1 MMKQTKALILTGGM
15 VMSLVGHSQESSG
28 RPTPGAS
35 DSSATAM
42 PQLGDYIEL
51 DGTIKNEMYGT
62 IDFPDAP
69 LKDIVRAISKLA
81 NKNFILDRK
90 IENRRITI
98 ISPAAVTKQ
107 EAYNAFLSALYM
119 NDLTIVTMGSFLKVI
134 EAKSALQSNIRVF
147 VGDYAPPSEEIITL
161 IYPLKYLS
169 AEDIQRFLVD
179 LVPRNG
185 RITSYPNTN
194 SLVMTDTGLNLRRI
208 IAILKSV
215 DVPGHEDQLES
226 IPIRFANAKG
236 IATLITD
243 ILEAQA
249 GGRNRTGANRNN
261 VQRTRGGGIITRIV
275 PDERTNSL
283 VVLANG
289 RGVQELKSL
298 ISKLDTPDAAG
309 GGNIHIYYCKNAVAE
324 DLAGTINSLLTS
336 QRQATGSRPGTTP
349 GTPDSPV
356 VQPANPGNNRAQAG
370 GADTGGIRFEG
381 NIRITADKATNS
393 LIVLASGSDF
403 AALRNVLQ
411 RLDIPRRQVYVEA
424 AILEIR
430 VSEGF
435 EFGAGV
441 NIAAPGLAQAGGFI
455 PSATFSG
462 NTFAN
467 LVSTPAGLSGIVAG
481 FAAGQKYK
489 ITGNPNLKGVKI
501 STVTGLIRAL
511 QSSQQA
517 QILHQPQILT
527 SDNQEAEIKI
537 SEKIPTVSIQ
547 ESNTG
552 GTVTRTPNVQKE
564 EVSIGLKLTPQL
576 GEGNDLVRLKVEQAI
591 DDFSPSSR
599 AQGQIEITQRK
610 ATTNVVVRNGD
621 TVVVGG
627 LQKTTL
633 SDVRGKFPL
642 LGDLPVLGF
651 LFRSTEKAEVRSNL
665 ALFLTPHIINE
676 YNDLLKITDRN
687 LEQRETLSAPLDP
700 KDSKIGEIRKLRA
713 TTQDNMKKAPP
724 RGWGF
729 KPKMEDTE
737 DEENSDPVQPGSAF
751 LNPNPP
757 EKLEVQAPE
766 ALQAPEEITMGAPAR
781 AEDSDID
788 SDDTPAQPKAR

>member
-1 MMKQTKALILTGGM
+1 MNKKFGICVSIGIGLGGSVELAL
-15 VMSLVGHSQESSG
+15 SQDSSD
-28 RPTPGAS
+28 RATPGAS
-35 DSSATAM
+35 QTAL

-51 DGTIKNEMYGT
+51 DAAIKNEMYGT

-98 ISPAAVTKQ
+98 ISPASVTKQ

-119 NDLTIVTMGSFLKVI
+119 NDLTVVTMGSFLKII

-161 IYPLKYLS
+161 IYPLKYLN

-226 IPIRFANAKG
+226 IAIRFANAKG
-236 IATLITD
+236 IATLVTD

-324 DLAGTINSLLTS
+324 DLAGTINSLLTT
-336 QRQATGSRPGTTP
+336 QRQAAGTRPGATP
-349 GTPDSPV
+349 GAPDSPV
-356 VQPANPGNNRAQAG
+356 VQPANPGNNRG
-370 GADTGGIRFEG
+370 GASADTGGIRFEG
-381 NIRITADKATNS
+381 NIRVTADKATNS

-441 NIAAPGLAQAGGFI
+441 NLAAPGLAQAGGFI
-455 PSATFSG
+455 PSSTFG
-462 NTFAN
+462 GQTFAN

-481 FAAGQKYK
+481 FTAGQKYT
-489 ITGNPNLKGVKI
+489 IQSGPLKGVKI
-501 STVTGLIRAL
+501 NSVTGLIRAL
-511 QSSQQA
+511 QASQQA

-537 SEKIPTVSIQ
+537 TEKIPTASDTTTAT
-547 ESNTG
+547 STG
-552 GTVTRTPNVQKE
+552 PVTTTNIQKE

-576 GEGNDLVRLKVEQAI
+576 GEGNDLVRLKVDQSI
-591 DDFSPSSR
+591 DDFTPSTRSPKT
-599 AQGQIEITQRK
+599 QGQIEITQRK

-642 LGDLPVLGF
+642 LGDLPVIGF
-651 LFRSTEKAEVRSNL
+651 LFRSTEKTEARSNL

-676 YNDLLKITDRN
+676 YNDLLKITDRT
-687 LEQRETLSAPLDP
+687 LGDREKLSSTLDP
-700 KDSKIGEIRKLRA
+700 KDSNLEEVRRLRSLNRE
-713 TTQDNMKKAPP
+713 NMKKAPP

-729 KPKMEDTE
+729 KPMIEEDAEDNEGATATE
-737 DEENSDPVQPGSAF
+737 NPGSAF
-751 LNPNPP
+751 LQPP
-757 EKLEVQAPE
+757 RESIEVQAPA
-766 ALQAPEEITMGAPAR
+766 ALASSDTLSPEENSEIKEDEETQTPQAR
-781 AEDSDID
+781 
-788 SDDTPAQPKAR
+788 